1 MTKILSLIN
10 GNPTVLLWI
19 AFVAFIAGVAVGGSA
34 AGYVQQI
41 RIDRLKVDH
50 DTYVARVERAVVEAR
65 QAVID
70 QKEKWRKEKDDAE
83 KTAKQREDALQ
94 SDLATAAATADRL
107 RNTVGA
113 LRANLVTAAQPAIVE
128 TASALADVFEQCQS
142 DYREM
147 AEAADRHASDVKTLM
162 DAWPK

>member
-1 MTKILSLIN
+1 MTFLFSLLKTYW
-10 GNPTVLLWI
+10 PTI
-19 AFVAFIAGVAVGGSA
+19 ASIVGGMALGCFA
-34 AGYVQQI
+34 AWQWQGLRLDALELEFGQYRNQVRQQA
-41 RIDRLKVDH
+41 L
-50 DTYVARVERAVVEAR
+50 EAR